1 MHARRDTRWRLARV
15 RGTAGPDRG
24 GPGRWRGGA
33 SAVGPLDRQSG
44 STLDRQL
51 RRPRRNWPAN
61 ERRLRGKSL
70 GPASSTGQVSG
81 CYRWSPGRD
90 CLRVSDL
97 AVEAVRDEF
106 PSTAVA
112 QDFAG
117 SVLRLLLRTEEAA
130 RTFRALFSNRPLTVF
145 GRGDVSVVPSHD
157 PPPAVRPVGRSAPVL
172 RGARLLAPRSRRTLR
187 RVTSWFKSPA
197 ASADVPEVCASVAPR
212 HHRVMTV
219 RHPAGSTARRCCPG
233 DRAAR
238 GVAGH
243 RRARQDAVAGG
254 LPDLSRCGGTSGTW
268 PRSARVRS
276 DRRPPCRTDRPGEQP
291 RRRAW
296 PGRPRS
302 SPRLHDA
309 AGRMHAR
316 GDGSFPGL
324 RPREDEGVGA
334 VHRIEELVSVMLTLV

>member
-24 GPGRWRGGA
+24 GQGA
-33 SAVGPLDRQSG
+33 GAEARRQSDHWTDSQARRSIASSVGRAGTGRQTNAG
-44 STLDRQL
+44 SGVS
-51 RRPRRNWPAN
+51 PWG
-61 ERRLRGKSL
+61 RRLFTR
-70 GPASSTGQVSG
+70 QVSG
-81 CYRWSPGRD
+81 CYGWSPGGD
-90 CLRVSDL
+90 CLRGSDL

-334 VHRIEELVSVMLTLV
+334 VHQIEELVSVMLTLV